1 MNKIIEVI
9 AMPPKPILDQGHKS
23 RKYFEKLVNGTYVI
37 KKLKEGEK
45 VRVFFF
51 PKNKSLFAK
60 IVILR
65 KISIAFLESIYKLT
79 NFLLL

>member
-45 VRVFFF
+45 VSFFF
-51 PKNKSLFAK
+51 HSKNKS
-60 IVILR
+60 
-65 KISIAFLESIYKLT
+65 FLQK
-79 NFLLL
+79 